1 MATELTIKVPNRAGQ
16 LAAISTALGDAKVNI
31 AALAGSV
38 VGSKGVIHVVV
49 ADKDAAR
56 ARRALK
62 KAKLRIATD
71 RKLIEV
77 RLADK
82 PGSLA
87 RVATRLGKG
96 RVSVDSAYMIGVG
109 KGSRTIAFGVKRSAR
124 KAKKAFGG

>member
-16 LAAISTALGDAKVNI
+16 LAAISGALGAAGVNI
-31 AALAGSV
+31 ASLAGSTL
-38 VGSKGVIHVVV
+38 GGKGIVHIVV

-56 ARRALK
+56 ARRAFK

-87 RVATRLGKG
+87 RAAARLAKG
-96 RVSVDSAYMIGVG
+96 RVSVESAYLTATG
-109 KGSRTIAFGVKRSAR
+109 KKSTTIAFGVKDAR
-124 KAKKAFGG
+124 KAKKALGR

>member
-16 LAAISTALGDAKVNI
+16 LAAISTALGEAQVNI
-31 AALAGSV
+31 AALAGSA

-49 ADKDAAR
+49 ADWDAAR

-62 KAKLRIATD
+62 KAKLRVASD
-71 RKLIEV
+71 RKLLEV

-82 PGSLA
+82 PGTLA

-96 RVSVDSAYMIGVG
+96 RVSVDSAYVIGVG
-109 KGSRTIAFGVKRSAR
+109 KGSRTIGFGVKDSR
-124 KAKKAFGG
+124 KAKKALGR

>member
-16 LAAISTALGDAKVNI
+16 LAAISTALGDAQVNI
-31 AALAGSV
+31 AALAGSA

-62 KAKLRIATD
+62 KAKLRVASD
-71 RKLIEV
+71 RKLLEV
-77 RLADK
+77 RLTDK
-82 PGSLA
+82 PGTLA
-87 RVATRLGKG
+87 RVATRLVKG

-109 KGSRTIAFGVKRSAR
+109 KGSRTIGFGVKDSR
-124 KAKKAFGG
+124 KAKKALGR

>member
-16 LAAISTALGDAKVNI
+16 LAAISGALGDARVNI
-31 AALAGSV
+31 AALAGSTLA
-38 VGSKGVIHVVV
+38 GKGLVHIVV

-62 KAKLRIATD
+62 KARLRVSTD

-77 RLADK
+77 RLSDK

-87 RVATRLGKG
+87 RVATRLAKG
-96 RVSVDSAYMIGVG
+96 RVSVDSAYVTGSGKKSTTIGF
-109 KGSRTIAFGVKRSAR
+109 SVKDAR
-124 KAKKAFGG
+124 KAKKALGR

>member
-16 LAAISTALGDAKVNI
+16 LAAISTALGDADVNI
-31 AALAGSV
+31 VSLAGSAM
-38 VGSKGVIHVVV
+38 GSKGVVHIVV

-62 KAKLRIATD
+62 AAKLRVASD

-82 PGSLA
+82 PGSLS
-87 RVATRLGKG
+87 RVAKRLGTG
-96 RVSVDSAYMIGVG
+96 RVSVDSAYLLGTGKRRTTIG
-109 KGSRTIAFGVKRSAR
+109 FGVKDAR
-124 KAKKAFGG
+124 KANKALGR

>member
-16 LAAISTALGDAKVNI
+16 LAAISTALGDAQVNI
-31 AALAGSV
+31 AALAGST
-38 VGSKGVIHVVV
+38 VGTKGVIHVVV
-49 ADKDAAR
+49 ADKDAGR

-62 KAKLRIATD
+62 KAKLRVASD
-71 RKLIEV
+71 RKLLEV

-82 PGSLA
+82 PGTLA

-109 KGSRTIAFGVKRSAR
+109 KGSRTIGFGVKDSR
-124 KAKKAFGG
+124 KANKALGR

>member
-16 LAAISTALGDAKVNI
+16 LAAISGALGDAGVNI
-31 AALAGSV
+31 EAFAGSTL
-38 VGSKGVIHVVV
+38 GGKGLVHVVV

-56 ARRALK
+56 ARRAFK
-62 KAKLRIATD
+62 KAKLRVTTD

-87 RVATRLGKG
+87 RAAARLAKG
-96 RVSVDSAYMIGVG
+96 RVSVESAYLTATG
-109 KGSRTIAFGVKRSAR
+109 KKSTTIAFGVKDAR
-124 KAKKAFGG
+124 KAKKALGR